1 MQPYFDR
8 LDAELEFETLVTR
21 SHSKADPSADDTS
34 HKSFVRRVLD
44 VIGLGIVLSIAGMLL
59 AAHLGS
65 AMPTTSEFKSKKKPA
80 ETRFVIEIPPKEK
93 EKPKPEPKPKLEPP
107 KPKVTERLR
116 SVPDSKMTQRQTPKA
131 EDNRHEQVVEQDR
144 DITSE
149 QSTKRSLPAVR
160 TPVIE
165 TKVESREAASNDAI
179 RYSALDQVADTIG
192 GVMVADASGP
202 ARTLPEENSDLTRI
216 KLDPYHYQMVN
227 ICLRLCVK
235 TMFTHTGMSSAEHE
249 TSNSW
254 LKVVR
259 GSEEY
264 FSFHTRNGWMRF
276 NVNPSEISE
285 IANLNFVEIP
295 YSSVSDGSVNEL
307 LEQVTR
313 DLCRLL
319 GYDDC
324 FEKL

>member
-21 SHSKADPSADDTS
+21 SHSKADPSTDETPRRS
-34 HKSFVRRVLD
+34 SVRRILD
-44 VIGLGIVLSIAGMLL
+44 ILGLGIVMSIAGMLL

-65 AMPTTSEFKSKKKPA
+65 AMPSPYEFKSKKKPA

-93 EKPKPEPKPKLEPP
+93 EKPKPKPKVEPP

-116 SVPDSKMTQRQTPKA
+116 SVPDSRMTDRREPIVEEKRR
-131 EDNRHEQVVEQDR
+131 EEVVDHDR
-144 DITSE
+144 DIKSDKA
-149 QSTKRSLPAVR
+149 QKRSLPAVR

-165 TKVESREAASNDAI
+165 TKIESREAASNDAI
-179 RYSALDQVADTIG
+179 RYSALEHEADTIG
-192 GVMVADASGP
+192 GIMVADASGP
-202 ARTLPEENSDLTRI
+202 ARALPEEEDLSRI

-235 TMFTHTGMSSAEHE
+235 TMFTHTGMNETERQTSSK
-249 TSNSW
+249 W

-264 FSFHTRNGWMRF
+264 FSFRHRGGWVRF
-276 NVNPSEISE
+276 NVNASELSE

-295 YSSVSDGSVNEL
+295 YSAASDGTVNEL
-307 LEQVTR
+307 LESVTR
-313 DLCRLL
+313 DLCRIL

-324 FEKL
+324 FEQL